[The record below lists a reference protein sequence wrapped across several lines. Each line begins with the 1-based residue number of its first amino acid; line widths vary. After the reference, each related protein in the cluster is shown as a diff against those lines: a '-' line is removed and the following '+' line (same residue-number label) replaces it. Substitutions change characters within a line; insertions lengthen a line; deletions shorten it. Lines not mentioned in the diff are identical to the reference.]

1 MEVQQMLKFVGKFNC
16 YIPQKIPRKN
26 VKILVMAKE
35 DFSVFA
41 MDDRTV
47 ICCESNI

>member
-1 MEVQQMLKFVGKFNC
+1 
-16 YIPQKIPRKN
+16 
-26 VKILVMAKE
+26 MAKE

-47 ICCESNI
+47 ICCESNIQYLFSVTTQSDFLDDWI